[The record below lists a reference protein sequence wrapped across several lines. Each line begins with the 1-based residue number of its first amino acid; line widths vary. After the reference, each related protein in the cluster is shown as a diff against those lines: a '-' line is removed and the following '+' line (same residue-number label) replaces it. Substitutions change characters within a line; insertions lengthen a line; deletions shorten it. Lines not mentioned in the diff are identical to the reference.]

1 MGVRRKAAGAG
12 TDASTTRSAT
22 RQGLRRRA
30 AAAVLAGAA
39 IAGAVVPLT
48 AAPAS
53 AYYTNAGQDFEVLTH
68 IQNRG
73 WTSASG
79 TRNQGLRLEAIQ
91 LRQLKDKR
99 VCLRAHVANIGWQE
113 QQCTTGR
120 GTVITVGTT
129 GRELAI
135 EAVEVTRIGS
145 YRLWA
150 YAHIQNIGDQ
160 RAGVDVGSD
169 RFTVGTTGRG
179 LRMEGFL
186 LNNA

>member
-1 MGVRRKAAGAG
+1 MAVRRKIVGPG
-12 TDASTTRSAT
+12 TEAPKAS
-22 RQGLRRRA
+22 GWKRRA
-30 AAAVLAGAA
+30 AVAALAVGALT
-39 IAGAVVPLT
+39 GALVP
-48 AAPAS
+48 AAAEPAS
-53 AYYTNAGQDFEVLTH
+53 AYYTSDAKDFEVLTH
-68 IQNRG
+68 IQDRG
-73 WTSASG
+73 WTQASG

-91 LRQLKDKR
+91 VRQLNDKR
-99 VCLRAHVANIGWQE
+99 LCLRAHVANIGWQQ
-113 QQCTTGR
+113 QQCTSGR
-120 GTVITVGTT
+120 GSVITVGTT
-129 GRELAI
+129 GRALAI